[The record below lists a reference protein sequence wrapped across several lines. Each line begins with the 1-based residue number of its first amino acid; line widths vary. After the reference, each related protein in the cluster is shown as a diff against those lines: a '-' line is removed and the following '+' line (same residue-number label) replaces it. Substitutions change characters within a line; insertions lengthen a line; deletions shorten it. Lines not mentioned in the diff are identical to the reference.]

1 MEGVPR
7 SKEEPVKDIKALV
20 SIIICVALAFW
31 LLRYLL
37 PMAFAAIHLAIS
49 IAVLVLLVLLVFY
62 FYKKVMRKL

>member
-1 MEGVPR
+1 M
-7 SKEEPVKDIKALV
+7 KDLKALV

-37 PMAFAAIHLAIS
+37 PVAFAAVHLVIS
-49 IAVLVLLVLLVFY
+49 LAALVLLVLLVFY